1 MVGFWDAAHR
11 HRNTRTGPFWNL
23 KRQRMPVCSRGLF
36 GRSGTRRCQ
45 NDATTKCEAQCALQL
60 LDRAPRVLHE
70 GTRIVKSRS
79 SQRFRLRKRQG
90 SDRALPKHVASQV
103 RHRRKGRLR
112 TVRGH
117 AKRDEQDD
125 EGRNDRRRRGAKRHH
140 HLRKVACCATR
151 VCCDSRFTVRARAAR
166 AE

>member
-1 MVGFWDAAHR
+1 MRAPPPR
-11 HRNTRTGPFWNL
+11 
-23 KRQRMPVCSRGLF
+23 VCSSEF
-36 GRSGTRRCQ
+36 
-45 NDATTKCEAQCALQL
+45 
-60 LDRAPRVLHE
+60 HE

-79 SQRFRLRKRQG
+79 TQRFHQRKQQG

-125 EGRNDRRRRGAKRHH
+125 EGRNDRRRRGGKETSTLEKR
-140 HLRKVACCATR
+140 RSCVQPCGVTR
-151 VCCDSRFTVRARAAR
+151 ASLVRARAAR
-166 AE
+166 ALSEAAE